1 MCIGKEEFK
10 ELVGA
15 VANVKEQLRE
25 VKHDTGNIRSSQA
38 GLGVEMTEVKNHLKS
53 LNSRTGK
60 VEGKVLNLEDPEF
73 REVRCIQRNGIEEI
87 KEGMK
92 DMLTVQKFE
101 EWEKKKEKEEESYQ
115 AKKMHSELIAVQQLE
130 NRQRQMQWIIAAI
143 TGVGM
148 VIVSL
153 ITYFS

>member
-25 VKHDTGNIRSSQA
+25 VKHDTGNIKTSQQ
-38 GLGVEMTEVKNHLKS
+38 GVTIALKDVNKHLAS

-60 VEGKVLNLEDPEF
+60 VESKVMNLEDPEF
-73 REVRCIQRNGIEEI
+73 REVRCIQKPAIDEI
-87 KEGMK
+87 KDGMK

-101 EWEKKKEKEEESYQ
+101 EWEKKKEKEEETYQ
-115 AKKMHSELIAVQQLE
+115 AKKMHSEMIAVQKLE
-130 NRQRQMQWIIAAI
+130 NRQRQMQWIISGI
-143 TGVGM
+143 VGVGTI
-148 VIVSL
+148 IVAL
-153 ITYFS
+153 ITYFG